1 MITSP
6 FSLVGK
12 KILVTGASSGF
23 GAAIAKQ
30 CSEFG
35 ASVILTARNKSRLEI
50 SYCELTG
57 TGHSYQTCDLLNDN
71 DLDDFVK
78 KMPIVD
84 GIVLSAGI
92 TEILPVKFI
101 NKKSISKLFQVNT
114 FSSFLLL
121 QKILEAKLINKGGS
135 IIFISSIST
144 HHVDVGNSLY
154 SASIGAINS
163 FAKVLALETAKMK
176 IRVNCVEPGF
186 VKTNFLENSPI
197 SIEDLK
203 KEEALYPLGFGLPSD
218 IANGVIYLLSDASQW
233 VTGSV
238 LTIDG
243 GITLK

>member
-1 MITSP
+1 MIKSP

-84 GIVLSAGI
+84 GVVLCAGI

-101 NKKSISKLFQVNT
+101 NKKSINKLFHVNT

-121 QKILEAKLINKGGS
+121 QKMLQARLINQGGS
-135 IIFISSIST
+135 IVFISSIST
-144 HHVDVGNSLY
+144 HHADIGNSLY
-154 SASIGAINS
+154 SASKGAINS

-203 KEEALYPLGFGLPSD
+203 KEESHYPLGFGQPSD
-218 IANGVIYLLSDASQW
+218 VANGVIYLLSNASQW

>member
-1 MITSP
+1 MVVSP

-23 GAAIAKQ
+23 GSAIAQQ
-30 CSEFG
+30 CADFG
-35 ASVILTARNKSRLEI
+35 AELILTARNKSRLETNYLKLI
-50 SYCELTG
+50 G
-57 TGHSYQTCDLLNDN
+57 AGHSYHICDLLSDK

-78 KMPIVD
+78 ILPALD
-84 GIVLSAGI
+84 GVVLCAGM

-101 NKKSISKLFQVNT
+101 NKKSINNLFQVNT

-121 QKILEAKLINKGGS
+121 QKMLQARLINQGGS
-135 IIFISSIST
+135 IVFISSIST
-144 HHVDVGNSLY
+144 HHADIGNSLY
-154 SASIGAINS
+154 SASKGAINS

-186 VKTNFLENSPI
+186 VKTNMLENSPI
-197 SIEDLK
+197 STEDLK
-203 KEEALYPLGFGLPSD
+203 KEESHYPLGFGQPSD
-218 IANGVIYLLSDASQW
+218 VANGVIYLLSNASQW